1 MISEK
6 EIQRLKIY
14 YFQITDVW
22 KRHCELH
29 SELFD
34 LTCDEYA
41 LLLESDLDNLEAKI
55 ADKNNLIEVIKK
67 NDEERNSILEA
78 ISKAYPESKIE
89 SVSGLIEFFSDFPA
103 EAESKHLWRFNQLLV
118 DIITKI
124 QDQNK
129 KNQIFIN
136 KAINSLR
143 SIREEATG
151 TKTVSTYNAKGF
163 RNNRTLEQNA

>member
-1 MISEK
+1 MESTNKSI
-6 EIQRLKIY
+6 L

-34 LTCDEYA
+34 LTCDEYS
-41 LLLESDLDNLEAKI
+41 LLLKSDLDNLEK
-55 ADKNNLIEVIKK
+55 
-67 NDEERNSILEA
+67 
-78 ISKAYPESKIE
+78 KIE
-89 SVSGLIEFFSDFPA
+89 EKNYILSVIRDNEIIRDEVVARIKTSSNEKEVKNIKDVISFFSDFEP
-103 EAESKHLWRFNQLLV
+103 EMKDKHLYRFNELLI
-118 DIITKI
+118 DIIGKI

-143 SIREEATG
+143 AIREDATG
-151 TKTVSTYNAKGF
+151 KQTVNTYNAQGKTQS
-163 RNNRTLEQNA
+163 RLLEKNP

>member
-1 MISEK
+1 MESSNKSI
-6 EIQRLKIY
+6 L

-34 LTCDEYA
+34 LTCDEYS
-41 LLLESDLDNLEAKI
+41 LLLKSDLDNLEKKIEEKNYILSVIRDNEIIRDEVVAKI
-55 ADKNNLIEVIKK
+55 KTSSNEKEVKNIKDVI
-67 NDEERNSILEA
+67 S
-78 ISKAYPESKIE
+78 
-89 SVSGLIEFFSDFPA
+89 FFSDFEP
-103 EAESKHLWRFNQLLV
+103 EMKDKHLYRFNELLI
-118 DIITKI
+118 DIIGKI

-143 SIREEATG
+143 AIREDATG
-151 TKTVSTYNAKGF
+151 KQTVNTYNAQGKTQS
-163 RNNRTLEQNA
+163 RLLEKSP

>member
-1 MISEK
+1 MESNSKSIF
-6 EIQRLKIY
+6 

-34 LTCDEYA
+34 LTCDEYS
-41 LLLESDLDNLEAKI
+41 LLLKSDLDNLEKKI
-55 ADKNNLIEVIKK
+55 IEKNHIISIIAENEIIRNEVITKMNTLSEKK
-67 NDEERNSILEA
+67 INSISDV
-78 ISKAYPESKIE
+78 INY
-89 SVSGLIEFFSDFPA
+89 FSDFEP
-103 EAESKHLWRFNQLLV
+103 EKKDKHLYRFNELLI
-118 DIITKI
+118 DIISKI

-143 SIREEATG
+143 VIREDATG
-151 TKTVSTYNAKGF
+151 KTTVNTYNSSGKTQS
-163 RNNRTLEQNA
+163 RLLENNA

>member
-1 MISEK
+1 MESTNKSI
-6 EIQRLKIY
+6 L

-34 LTCDEYA
+34 LTCDEYS
-41 LLLESDLDNLEAKI
+41 LLLKSDLDNLEKKIEEKNYILSVIRDNEIIRDEVVAKI
-55 ADKNNLIEVIKK
+55 KTSSNEKEVTNIK
-67 NDEERNSILEA
+67 DV
-78 ISKAYPESKIE
+78 IS
-89 SVSGLIEFFSDFPA
+89 FFSDFEP
-103 EAESKHLWRFNQLLV
+103 EMKDKHLYRFNELLI
-118 DIITKI
+118 DIIGKI

-143 SIREEATG
+143 AIREDATG
-151 TKTVSTYNAKGF
+151 KQTVNTYNAQGKTQS
-163 RNNRTLEQNA
+163 RLLEKNP

>member
-1 MISEK
+1 MESTNKSI
-6 EIQRLKIY
+6 L

-34 LTCDEYA
+34 LTCDEYS
-41 LLLESDLDNLEAKI
+41 LLLKSDLDNLEKKIEEKNYILSVIRDNEIIRDEVVAKI
-55 ADKNNLIEVIKK
+55 KTSSNEKEVTNIK
-67 NDEERNSILEA
+67 DV
-78 ISKAYPESKIE
+78 IS
-89 SVSGLIEFFSDFPA
+89 FFSDFEP
-103 EAESKHLWRFNQLLV
+103 EMKDKHLYRFNELLI
-118 DIITKI
+118 DIIGKI

-143 SIREEATG
+143 AIREDATG
-151 TKTVSTYNAKGF
+151 KQTVNTYNAQGKTQS
-163 RNNRTLEQNA
+163 RLLEKSP

>member
-1 MISEK
+1 MESTNKSI
-6 EIQRLKIY
+6 L

-34 LTCDEYA
+34 LTCDEYS
-41 LLLESDLDNLEAKI
+41 LLLKSDLDNLEKKIEEKNYILSVIRDNEIIRDEVVAKI
-55 ADKNNLIEVIKK
+55 KTSSNKKEVTNIK
-67 NDEERNSILEA
+67 DV
-78 ISKAYPESKIE
+78 IS
-89 SVSGLIEFFSDFPA
+89 FFSDFEP
-103 EAESKHLWRFNQLLV
+103 EMKDKHLYRFNELLI
-118 DIITKI
+118 DIIGKI

-143 SIREEATG
+143 AIREDATG
-151 TKTVSTYNAKGF
+151 KQTVNTFNSQGKTQS
-163 RNNRTLEQNA
+163 RLLEKSP

>member
-1 MISEK
+1 MESTNKSI
-6 EIQRLKIY
+6 L

-34 LTCDEYA
+34 LTCDEYS
-41 LLLESDLDNLEAKI
+41 LLLKSDLDNLEKKIEEKNYILSVIRDNEIIRDEVVAKI
-55 ADKNNLIEVIKK
+55 KTSSNEKEITNIKDVI
-67 NDEERNSILEA
+67 S
-78 ISKAYPESKIE
+78 
-89 SVSGLIEFFSDFPA
+89 FFSDFEP
-103 EAESKHLWRFNQLLV
+103 EMKDKHLYRFNELLV
-118 DIITKI
+118 DIIGKI

-143 SIREEATG
+143 AIREDATG
-151 TKTVSTYNAKGF
+151 KQTVNTYNAQGKTQS
-163 RNNRTLEQNA
+163 RLLEKSP

>member
-1 MISEK
+1 MESTNKSI
-6 EIQRLKIY
+6 L

-34 LTCDEYA
+34 LTCDEYS
-41 LLLESDLDNLEAKI
+41 LLLKSDLDNLEKKIEEKNYILSVIRDYEIIRDEVVAKI
-55 ADKNNLIEVIKK
+55 KTSSNEKEVTNIK
-67 NDEERNSILEA
+67 DV
-78 ISKAYPESKIE
+78 IS
-89 SVSGLIEFFSDFPA
+89 FFSDFEP
-103 EAESKHLWRFNQLLV
+103 EMKDKHLYRFNELLI
-118 DIITKI
+118 DIIGKI

-143 SIREEATG
+143 AIREDATG
-151 TKTVSTYNAKGF
+151 KQTVNTYNAQGKTQS
-163 RNNRTLEQNA
+163 RLLEKSP

>member
-1 MISEK
+1 MESTNKSI
-6 EIQRLKIY
+6 L

-34 LTCDEYA
+34 LTCDEYS
-41 LLLESDLDNLEAKI
+41 LLLKSDLDNLEKKIEEKNYILSVIRDNEIIRDEVVAKI
-55 ADKNNLIEVIKK
+55 KTSSNDKEVTNIK
-67 NDEERNSILEA
+67 DV
-78 ISKAYPESKIE
+78 IS
-89 SVSGLIEFFSDFPA
+89 FFSDFEP
-103 EAESKHLWRFNQLLV
+103 EMKDKHLYRFNELLI
-118 DIITKI
+118 DIIGKI

-143 SIREEATG
+143 AIREDATG
-151 TKTVSTYNAKGF
+151 KQTVNTYNAQGKTQS
-163 RNNRTLEQNA
+163 RLLEKSP

>member
-1 MISEK
+1 MESTKKSI
-6 EIQRLKIY
+6 L

-41 LLLESDLDNLEAKI
+41 LLLKSNLDDLEKKI
-55 ADKNNLIEVIKK
+55 EEKNHILSIIKENEVIRDEVVRKIQSQSKEKK
-67 NDEERNSILEA
+67 VTA
-78 ISKAYPESKIE
+78 IKDVIS
-89 SVSGLIEFFSDFPA
+89 FFSDFEP
-103 EAESKHLWRFNQLLV
+103 EKKDKHLFRFNELLI
-118 DIITKI
+118 DIINKI

-136 KAINSLR
+136 KAINGLR
-143 SIREEATG
+143 VIREDATG
-151 TKTVSTYNAKGF
+151 KQTVNTYNAQGKTQA
-163 RNNRTLEQNA
+163 RLLEKST

>member
-1 MISEK
+1 MESTK
-6 EIQRLKIY
+6 KSLF

-34 LTCDEYA
+34 LTCDEYS
-41 LLLESDLDNLEAKI
+41 LLLGSDLDNLEKKIEEKNYIISVIAENEKIRNEVIEKMNASESDNNKI
-55 ADKNNLIEVIKK
+55 ASIK
-67 NDEERNSILEA
+67 DA
-78 ISKAYPESKIE
+78 IKYFADFEPEKK
-89 SVSGLIEFFSDFPA
+89 D
-103 EAESKHLWRFNQLLV
+103 KHLYRFNELLV

-136 KAINSLR
+136 KAINNLR
-143 SIREEATG
+143 VIREDATG
-151 TKTVSTYNAKGF
+151 KTTVNTYNAQGKTQS
-163 RNNRTLEQNA
+163 RLLEKNA